1 MTSYRHASAQR
12 TLLKGSS
19 LDVVAMKMNTSKEMI
34 QRVYAHSSNEHFAL
48 QKHIERYKE
57 YYTREEKKK
66 A

>member
-1 MTSYRHASAQR
+1 MLFFTQLQWHFLK
-12 TLLKGSS
+12 LLNQGHSKSS
-19 LDVVAMKMNTSKEMI
+19 THNISEYMI

-48 QKHIERYKE
+48 QKHIERYKG